1 MAPTGGYAAAVSAS
15 TGLGVAPD
23 GVATADTASPA
34 SSWRADNV
42 VLPEPAPMSSVSPTQ
57 AAAATTMPPAAAGTQ
72 PRIVLSATADAWM
85 QVRDKSGQVLLN
97 RVLHA
102 GESWPV
108 PAQPNLVLTT
118 GNAGGTAIV
127 VDGAALPSLGG
138 SGAVRHDIPLDA
150 DMLKVG
156 RAPSAA
162 LPMITAGAT
171 PPAVPAIAQKSVA
184 Q

>member
-1 MAPTGGYAAAVSAS
+1 
-15 TGLGVAPD
+15 
-23 GVATADTASPA
+23 
-34 SSWRADNV
+34 
-42 VLPEPAPMSSVSPTQ
+42 
-57 AAAATTMPPAAAGTQ
+57 MPPAAAATQ

-97 RVLHA
+97 RVLHP

-118 GNAGGTAIV
+118 GNAGGTAIL
-127 VDGAALPSLGG
+127 VDGTALPSLCA

-156 RAPSAA
+156 KAPSAA
-162 LPMITAGAT
+162 LPTITASSAL
-171 PPAVPAIAQKSVA
+171 PVAPAVALRPVTQ
-184 Q
+184 